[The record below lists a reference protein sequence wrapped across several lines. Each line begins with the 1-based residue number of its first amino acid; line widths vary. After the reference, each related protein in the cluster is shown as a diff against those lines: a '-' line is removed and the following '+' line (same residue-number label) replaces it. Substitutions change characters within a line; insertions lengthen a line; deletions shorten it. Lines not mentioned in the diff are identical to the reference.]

1 MAISFKP
8 RTIKISSQFV
18 KNLWSKPTINPKLT
32 LSGKWMEEAGFLAGE
47 KVNIEVSQNTLII
60 TKI

>member
-1 MAISFKP
+1 MNISFKS
-8 RTIKISSQFV
+8 RTLKISSQFV

>member
-1 MAISFKP
+1 VNTFFKS
-8 RTIKISSQFV
+8 RTLTVSSIFV

-32 LSGKWMEEAGFLAGE
+32 LSGKWMQEAGFLTGE
-47 KVNIEVSQNTLII
+47 KVKIEVSQNTLII